1 MRRRVGPTPAASSSP
16 SSGKEPHSMS
26 RIGKKPVP
34 VPNGVTVT
42 LTGNTISV
50 KGPKGELSRK
60 LHPDMQIAVEDGTVN
75 VTRPSDEQ
83 NHRALHGLTRSL
95 IADMVEGVTNGY
107 RKQLEITGV
116 GYKAEVKPF
125 GLQLALGFS
134 HPVEYRAP
142 AGIKLSAP
150 QPTAVVIEGA
160 DKEKVGQVAAEI
172 RALRKPEPYKG
183 KGVKYQGEQVRRKA
197 GKAGGK

>member
-1 MRRRVGPTPAASSSP
+1 
-16 SSGKEPHSMS
+16 MS
-26 RIGKKPVP
+26 RIGRKPVP

-42 LTGNTISV
+42 VNGPAITV

-60 LHPDMQIAVEDGTVN
+60 LHPDMKVKVENGN
-75 VTRPSDEQ
+75 VTVDRPSDEDR
-83 NHRALHGLTRSL
+83 HRALHGLTRSL
-95 IADMVEGVTNGY
+95 IANMVEGVTQGY
-107 RKQLEITGV
+107 KKQLEITGV

-125 GLQLALGFS
+125 GLQLALGYS
-134 HPVEYRAP
+134 HPVQYRAP

-150 QPTAVVIEGA
+150 QPIVVVIEGA

-183 KGVKYQGEQVRRKA
+183 KGVRYQGEQIRRKA